1 VSQQLSIR
9 RVLALLVLPASL
21 FPVLMLS
28 PSLVRAPA
36 TLWRRVDPPAPA
48 HVVRVPPAPR
58 PVPLLIGA
66 ARFEVD
72 AFEPFAGRLTPRV
85 GVSPLAPP
93 ARRVGIRSKRIPG
106 PPGRL
111 HPHRQ
116 VRIR

>member
-36 TLWRRVDPPAPA
+36 TLWRRVIPPTGA
-48 HVVRVPPAPR
+48 HIVRVSRHPR
-58 PVPLLIGA
+58 PELLLIGA

-72 AFEPFAGRLTPRV
+72 AFEPLAGALTPRV
-85 GVSPLAPP
+85 GVSPLSAPGQPIRP
-93 ARRVGIRSKRIPG
+93 ALEILSPPSG
-106 PPGRL
+106 PNSLRGV
-111 HPHRQ
+111 H
-116 VRIR
+116 VR